1 MQPSSIDSLLL
12 REPASDGTALERAL
26 AAARQEL
33 ALKRPVRRW
42 RTQAV
47 WVFSSSVAV
56 VGLVAAVL
64 LAQKQM
70 TWEVLL
76 PRAPLFVL
84 LWATAA
90 VCAFSAL
97 SPRGRWLRLV
107 GGLMAVASA
116 ATLVFTRGSSSAPPT
131 VPEWVC
137 TASHIAV
144 GLGPL
149 IVSVI
154 ALRAAVFRPARA
166 LIAGLAVGT
175 SGALVGE
182 LACSQDW
189 RHVAGYHLTAWAV
202 IAVVEVAVLRFLKP
216 RSFAP

>member
-1 MQPSSIDSLLL
+1 MQPTSVDNLLL
-12 REPASDGTALERAL
+12 QEPASNATSLERAL

-47 WVFSSSVAV
+47 WVFFSSVAV

-64 LAQKQM
+64 LIQEQM
-70 TWEVLL
+70 TWQTLL
-76 PRAPLFVL
+76 DRAPLFAL
-84 LWATAA
+84 LWSTSA
-90 VCAFSAL
+90 VCAWSSL

-107 GGLMAVASA
+107 GGLMAMASA
-116 ATLVFTRGSSSAPPT
+116 AALVLMRGSVAPVSS
-131 VPEWVC
+131 VPAWVC
-137 TASHIAV
+137 TLSHFAV

-149 IVSVI
+149 AVSVI
-154 ALRAAVFRPARA
+154 ALRACVFRPARA

-175 SGALVGE
+175 SGALLGE
-182 LACSQDW
+182 LACAQDW
-189 RHVAGYHLTAWAV
+189 RHVAGYHLTAWAL
-202 IAVVEVAVLRFLKP
+202 IAVVEVVVSRFLKP

>member
-1 MQPSSIDSLLL
+1 MQPSSVDNLLL
-12 REPASDGTALERAL
+12 REPASNAAALERAL

-64 LAQKQM
+64 LIQEQM
-70 TWEVLL
+70 TWQTLGE
-76 PRAPLFVL
+76 RAPLLAL
-84 LWATAA
+84 LWSTSA
-90 VCAFSAL
+90 VCAWSAL

-107 GGLMAVASA
+107 GGLMAMASA
-116 ATLVFTRGSSSAPPT
+116 ATLVLMRGEASAPSS
-131 VPEWVC
+131 VPAWVC
-137 TASHIAV
+137 ALSHFAV

-149 IVSVI
+149 AVSVI
-154 ALRAAVFRPARA
+154 ALRASVFRPARA
-166 LIAGLAVGT
+166 LVAGLAVGT
-175 SGALVGE
+175 SGALLGE
-182 LACSQDW
+182 LACAQDW
-189 RHVAGYHLTAWAV
+189 RHVAGYHLTAWAL
-202 IAVVEVAVLRFLKP
+202 IAVVEVVVSRFLKP

>member
-1 MQPSSIDSLLL
+1 MQPSSVDSLLL
-12 REPASDGTALERAL
+12 SEPPSNATALERAL

-47 WVFSSSVAV
+47 WVFSSTVAM

-64 LAQKQM
+64 LFQQQVTAE
-70 TWEVLL
+70 TLL
-76 PRAPLFVL
+76 HRAPLFGL
-84 LWATAA
+84 LWLTAA
-90 VCAFSAL
+90 VCAWSAL

-107 GGLMAVASA
+107 GSLMAMASA
-116 ATLVFTRGSSSAPPT
+116 ATLVFVRGASSVPPAL
-131 VPEWVC
+131 PGWVC

-144 GLGPL
+144 AIGPL

-154 ALRAAVFRPARA
+154 ALRAAVFRPMRA
-166 LIAGLAVGT
+166 LVAGLAVGT

-182 LACSQDW
+182 LACAQDW

-202 IAVVEVAVLRFLKP
+202 VALVEVVVSRFLKP